1 MLITSYQ
8 NVTHIQ
14 NLEPASAP
22 FHVGR
27 NKILIRF
34 REVNNPFDQSNDGHH
49 WNIPTNQQTDN
60 QHNDPHLR
68 IPEDEFMKPESAQHN
83 CQDSSKDPLICT
95 RSMNSLSR

>member
-1 MLITSYQ
+1 MEIIKVLITSYQ

-49 WNIPTNQQTDN
+49 WNIPTNQQTDKPM
-60 QHNDPHLR
+60 QHTTKYQKHDKTH
-68 IPEDEFMKPESAQHN
+68 ATH
-83 CQDSSKDPLICT
+83 T
-95 RSMNSLSR
+95 HT